1 MGVRCSQVPLFSV
14 VVPVYNVEK
23 YLSLCLDHFRGQGFD
38 DFEVICVDDGSTD
51 SSCRIAAMQA
61 ALDSRIRVLKK
72 ENGGVSSA
80 RNYGMREAKG
90 EYVLFADS
98 DDYFNYGALEIL
110 ANTIKKEH
118 PDIVTFG
125 ADCIPSWANYPW
137 LEKCLSPRDIVYDGF
152 DQAILFKE
160 SSAPFSWRSAFKRDF
175 LIGNDIWYNE
185 SLPLGEDE
193 VFLFEAYP
201 CSKKTVFISD
211 KLYCYRLSR
220 KGSAMDDLFNDA
232 EGRVEKHL
240 KVVESILSF
249 WEKKEFMNLCP
260 AELLGWI
267 LDFTFEDIYRLP
279 SPSRDSAFG
288 VLGSLVQKHFDDAMF
303 VARSINPHTVRVV
316 GSLVACARGETVSG
330 NIGREYT
337 LSQIGWS
344 GYIRNLFL
352 RVVDYFHSEQEDDAV
367 VVSAQEAETLKHEEE
382 ALASLR
388 MLEAIYRLLEKEND
402 KRLV

>member
-1 MGVRCSQVPLFSV
+1 M
-14 VVPVYNVEK
+14 EK

-51 SSCRIAAMQA
+51 SSFRIAAMQA

-80 RNYGMREAKG
+80 RNFGMREAKG

-110 ANTIKKEH
+110 ANTVNREH

-137 LEKCLSPRDIVYDGF
+137 LEKCLSPRDVVYDGF

-160 SSAPFSWRSAFKRDF
+160 SSAPFSWRSAFRRDF
-175 LIGNDIWYNE
+175 LIENGIWYNE

-220 KGSAMDDLFNDA
+220 KGSAMDDLFNDV

-249 WEKKEFMNLCP
+249 WEKKELINLCP
-260 AELLGWI
+260 SELLGWI
-267 LDFTFEDIYRLP
+267 LDFAFEDIYRLP
-279 SPSRDSAFG
+279 SSSRDSAFG
-288 VLGSLVQKHFDDAMF
+288 VLGGLVQEYFDNVMF
-303 VARSINPHTVRVV
+303 VAQSINPHTVRVV
-316 GSLVACARGETVSG
+316 GSLIACASGDAASG
-330 NIGREYT
+330 NMGREYT
-337 LSQIGWS
+337 LSKIGWS

-352 RVVDYFHSEQEDDAV
+352 RVADRFRDEREDDAV
-367 VVSAQEAETLKHEEE
+367 AIMAQEAETLKHEEE

-388 MLEAIYRLLEKEND
+388 MLDEIYSLLEKENG

>member
-1 MGVRCSQVPLFSV
+1 MPLFSV

-98 DDYFNYGALEIL
+98 DDYFNYGALETL
-110 ANTIKKEH
+110 ANTIKKER

-125 ADCIPSWANYPW
+125 ADCIPSWASYPW

-160 SSAPFSWRSAFKRDF
+160 SSAPFSWRSAFRRDF
-175 LIGNDIWYNE
+175 LIENGIWYNE

-220 KGSAMDDLFNDA
+220 KGSAMDDLFNDV

-249 WEKKEFMNLCP
+249 WEKKEFINLCP
-260 AELLGWI
+260 SELLAWI

-279 SPSRDSAFG
+279 SSSRDLAFG
-288 VLGSLVQKHFDDAMF
+288 VLGGLVQEYIDNAMF
-303 VARSINPHTVRVV
+303 VARSISPHTARVV
-316 GSLVACARGETVSG
+316 GSLIACASG
-330 NIGREYT
+330 DAAPGNVGREYT
-337 LSQIGWS
+337 LSKIGWS

-352 RVVDYFHSEQEDDAV
+352 RVVDCFRSEQKDDVEAI
-367 VVSAQEAETLKHEEE
+367 SAQRSETLKREEE
-382 ALASLR
+382 ASASLR
-388 MLEAIYRLLEKEND
+388 MLYSTCELLG
-402 KRLV
+402 

>member
-1 MGVRCSQVPLFSV
+1 MPLFSV

-23 YLSLCLDHFRGQGFD
+23 YLSLCLDHFRGQGFG

-51 SSCRIAAMQA
+51 SSCRIAEMQA
-61 ALDSRIRVLKK
+61 ALDSRIRVLRK

-110 ANTIKKEH
+110 ANTIKKEY

-125 ADCIPSWANYPW
+125 ADCIPAWANYPW
-137 LEKCLSPRDIVYDGF
+137 LEKCLSPRDVVYDGF
-152 DQAILFKE
+152 NQAILFKE
-160 SSAPFSWRSAFKRDF
+160 SSAPFSWRSAFRRDF
-175 LIGNDIWYNE
+175 LIENGIWYNV

-249 WEKKEFMNLCP
+249 WEKKEFINLCP
-260 AELLGWI
+260 SELLGWI
-267 LDFTFEDIYRLP
+267 LNFTFEDIYRLP
-279 SPSRDSAFG
+279 SSSRDLAFG
-288 VLGSLVQKHFDDAMF
+288 ALGRLVQKHFDNAMF
-303 VARSINPHTVRVV
+303 VVRSINPHALRVL
-316 GSLVACARGETVSG
+316 GSLIACANGEAVPG

-344 GYIRNLFL
+344 GYIKNLFL
-352 RVVDYFHSEQEDDAV
+352 RVADRFHGKQKDDPAV
-367 VVSAQEAETLKHEEE
+367 ISAQRAETLRHEEE

-388 MLEAIYRLLEKEND
+388 MLRSTCELVEKDEE
-402 KRLV
+402 RLV